1 MMKHIPYAKH
11 DVDEKDILSVI
22 EVLNSNYLT
31 QGPKVELFEDK
42 FSNYS
47 GAKYSVAVTNGTAA
61 LHLACISLGIT
72 KGSKV
77 WVSSVSFS
85 ASSNCAE
92 YLGAQVTFLE
102 IDKDTWN
109 VDLDLLEK
117 KLSLTKKNH
126 LPDLVIVVHLCG
138 SFVDMKKLNSLSKDY
153 GFKVIEDACHSIGGE
168 YFTDNPGRSRYS
180 DLSTFSFHA
189 AKNITT
195 GEGGLITCNDQNI
208 YKNIK
213 LLRSHGIT
221 KEREEF
227 YDSALSP
234 IHYEMHELGYNYR
247 LTDLQAALGISQLTK
262 VKKFSKI
269 RQQKV
274 STYQRNLSSLPI
286 SFQKIL
292 KGTISGNHL
301 MVIRVEPS
309 IRNNLMTHLLERNI
323 GVNLHYIPIYRHP
336 FYIER
341 YGIQNK
347 ENFIN
352 SELYADSAITLP
364 LFTSLSEEEQEYI
377 CYQIQSFYEGNA

>member
-1 MMKHIPYAKH
+1 M
-11 DVDEKDILSVI
+11 
-22 EVLNSNYLT
+22 
-31 QGPKVELFEDK
+31 
-42 FSNYS
+42 
-47 GAKYSVAVTNGTAA
+47 
-61 LHLACISLGIT
+61 
-72 KGSKV
+72 
-77 WVSSVSFS
+77 
-85 ASSNCAE
+85 
-92 YLGAQVTFLE
+92 
-102 IDKDTWN
+102 
-109 VDLDLLEK
+109 
-117 KLSLTKKNH
+117 
-126 LPDLVIVVHLCG
+126 
-138 SFVDMKKLNSLSKDY
+138 
-153 GFKVIEDACHSIGGE
+153 
-168 YFTDNPGRSRYS
+168 
-180 DLSTFSFHA
+180 
-189 AKNITT
+189 
-195 GEGGLITCNDQNI
+195 
-208 YKNIK
+208 
-213 LLRSHGIT
+213 LRSHGIT